1 MGRIGNMFDPKTVA
15 LIGATEKE
23 NTVGRIILDNLL
35 LSKQRKVFPVN
46 PKRAEILGI
55 ACYANINNVP
65 EPVDLA
71 VIAIPATA
79 VPQCVEEC
87 GLAGVG
93 GIIIVSSGFRE
104 IGAQGKQLE
113 EEIITIRKKYGMRII
128 GPNCLGIIR
137 PNIDLNTTLIKDKP
151 EKGHIAF
158 ITESEGFGR
167 ALLDWGINAHIGFSM
182 YASLGSMIDVDFGD
196 LIDFL
201 GQDPYTRSI
210 MLYMEGDIGDVKK
223 FASAAK
229 GFAHNKPIIVLR
241 PDRPQ
246 DYNDNG
252 LTQSH
257 TGVLADKERV
267 YDAVFKRIGIVR
279 VKEAA
284 DIFNAASVLY
294 SKRLPKGQRLLIITN
309 ASGVGIMATS
319 TLFELGGE
327 LAQLSEESFRELDAY
342 LPSHWSKTNPVY
354 LLRDADIERFA
365 RSISICLKDPG
376 VDGVLIIYTPQGA
389 ATSMEFAGVVID
401 LAERSQKPIITSC
414 MGGKD
419 TLQGK
424 ELLHQHNI
432 PNYDTP
438 EEAVKTYLYMYQHER
453 NLQLLYE
460 TPSELAVDRAPPK
473 NNLKVF
479 IGRAMEDGVSIITG
493 EESERFLTNYG
504 IPVVRTHT
512 VQNIDEALYKAND
525 IGYPIVLKVVSPDI
539 IDRIDVGGV
548 MTDISSDEELRVEF
562 ERLQKRVTEKA
573 PTARITGMTIQKMLD
588 NIDYEVILGAKR
600 DREFGSVILFGMGG
614 VGVHI
619 FNDFSVGLPPL
630 NQTLA
635 RRLMEETK
643 VYKMLQGYRGKMPA
657 DLRQLEKIVV
667 AFSNLIVDFPE
678 ITEMDINPIAISK
691 GKAYA
696 LDARIVFDRG
706 FLTSASQYPHLIIT
720 PYPVR
725 YIMPWSLSDG
735 KEVLLRPVRPEDEPM
750 EHEMLTTLSEET
762 LRTRFFQTVK
772 NITHE
777 MHVRFCNIDY
787 DREMA
792 IVAEVREDE
801 KRKIIGMGRLIIER
815 TFKSAEYA
823 VLVHDNYHG
832 KGLGYKLMDVLIGIA
847 QDKGLEEFYGYV
859 QTGNRQML
867 KICKRLGF
875 AVEPLPENICKV
887 RLVLK

>member
-1 MGRIGNMFDPKTVA
+1 MRKIRNMFDPKTIA
-15 LIGATEKE
+15 LVGATERE
-23 NTVGRIILDNLL
+23 NAVGRIILDNLL

-46 PKRAEILGI
+46 PKRKEILGI
-55 ACYANINNVP
+55 TCYANIANVP

-71 VIAIPATA
+71 IIAIPADT

-87 GLAGVG
+87 GLAGVE

-113 EEIITIRKKYGMRII
+113 DEIAAIHKKYGMRII

-137 PNIDLNTTLIKDKP
+137 PNIDLNTTLIRDNP
-151 EKGHIAF
+151 DKGHIAF

-182 YASLGSMIDVDFGD
+182 FASLGSMIDVDFGD

-201 GQDPYTRSI
+201 GQDSHTRSI

-241 PDRPQ
+241 PERPR
-246 DYNDNG
+246 DNNG
-252 LTQSH
+252 PAQSH
-257 TGVLADKERV
+257 AGVLAEREKV

-279 VKEAA
+279 VKAAA
-284 DIFNAASVLY
+284 DIFNAAGVLY

-309 ASGVGIMATS
+309 AGGVGIMATS
-319 TLFELGGE
+319 TLLELGGE

-342 LPSHWSKTNPVY
+342 LPSHWSRTNPVY
-354 LLRDADIERFA
+354 MMRDADIERFS
-365 RSISICLKDPG
+365 RTIRICLKDPG
-376 VDGVLIIYTPQGA
+376 VDGILIIYTPQGA
-389 ATSMEFAGVVID
+389 ATSMELAGVVID
-401 LAERSQKPIITSC
+401 LAEKSQKPIITSC

-419 TLQGK
+419 MLQGK
-424 ELLHQHNI
+424 AMLLQHNI

-473 NNLKVF
+473 NNLKIF
-479 IGRAMEDGVSIITG
+479 IGRAMKDGVSIITG
-493 EESERFLTNYG
+493 EDAERFLTNYG
-504 IPVVRTHT
+504 IPVVRTQT
-512 VQNIDEALYKAND
+512 VQNIEEALYKAND
-525 IGYPIVLKVVSPDI
+525 IGYPVVLKVTSPDI

-548 MTDISSDEELRVEF
+548 MTDISSDVELRVEF
-562 ERLQKRVTEKA
+562 ERLQKRVAENA
-573 PTARITGMTIQKMLD
+573 PTAQITGITIQKMLD
-588 NIDYEVILGAKR
+588 KIDYEVILGAKK
-600 DREFGSVILFGMGG
+600 DREFGSVIVFGMGG

-619 FNDFSVGLPPL
+619 FHDFSVGLPPL

-643 VYKMLQGYRGKMPA
+643 VYKMLQGYRGKAPA

-678 ITEMDINPIAISK
+678 IMEMDINPIAISR

-706 FLTSASQYPHLIIT
+706 FLPSASQYPHLIIT
-720 PYPVR
+720 PYPAR
-725 YIMPWSLSDG
+725 YIMPWSFSDG

-792 IVAEVREDE
+792 IVAEIREND
-801 KRKIIGMGRLIIER
+801 KKKIIGMGRLIVER

-823 VLVHDNYHG
+823 VLVHDDYHG

-847 QDKGLEEFYGYV
+847 QDKGLEELYGYV

-875 AVEPLPENICKV
+875 TVESIPENICRV
-887 RLVLK
+887 RLLLK

>member
-1 MGRIGNMFDPKTVA
+1 MGKIGNIFDPKTIA
-15 LIGATEKE
+15 LIGATERE
-23 NTVGRIILDNLL
+23 NAVGRIILDNLL
-35 LSKQRKVFPVN
+35 LAKERKVFPVN
-46 PKRAEILGI
+46 PKRSEILGI
-55 ACYANINNVP
+55 TCYANIANVP
-65 EPVDLA
+65 EPVNLA
-71 VIAIPATA
+71 VIAIPAYT

-87 GLAGVG
+87 GLAGVE

-104 IGAQGKQLE
+104 IGPQGKQLE
-113 EEIITIRKKYGMRII
+113 DEIIAIRKKYGMRII

-137 PNIDLNTTLIKDKP
+137 PNINLNTTLIKDNP
-151 EKGHIAF
+151 DKGHIAF

-182 YASLGSMIDVDFGD
+182 FASLGSMMDVDFGD

-201 GQDPYTRSI
+201 GQDPYTRCI
-210 MLYMEGDIGDVKK
+210 MLYMEGNIGDVKK

-241 PDRPQ
+241 PERPQ
-246 DYNDNG
+246 DNNG
-252 LTQSH
+252 LAQSH
-257 TGVLADKERV
+257 TGALADRERV

-284 DIFNAASVLY
+284 DIFNAAGVLY

-309 ASGVGIMATS
+309 AGGVGIMATS
-319 TLFELGGE
+319 TLLKSGGE

-354 LLRDADIERFA
+354 VMRDADIERFS
-365 RSISICLKDPG
+365 RTINICLKDPG
-376 VDGVLIIYTPQGA
+376 VDGILIIYTPQGA
-389 ATSMEFAGVVID
+389 ATSSEFAGVVID
-401 LAERSQKPIITSC
+401 LAGKSHKPIITSC

-419 TLQGK
+419 MLQGK
-424 ELLHQHNI
+424 GMLLQHNI

-460 TPSELAVDRAPPK
+460 TPSELAIDRAPPK

-479 IGRAMEDGVSIITG
+479 IGRAMKDGVSIITG

-504 IPVVRTHT
+504 IPVITTQT
-512 VQNIDEALYKAND
+512 VQNVDEALYKAKD
-525 IGYPIVLKVVSPDI
+525 IGYPIVLKVASPDI

-562 ERLQKRVTEKA
+562 ERLRKRVIDNA
-573 PTARITGMTIQKMLD
+573 PTARITGITIQKMLD
-588 NIDYEVILGAKR
+588 NIDYEVILGVKK
-600 DREFGSVILFGMGG
+600 DREFGSVMIFGMGG

-619 FNDFSVGLPPL
+619 YNDFSVGLPPL

-678 ITEMDINPIAISK
+678 IMEMDINPIAISK
-691 GKAYA
+691 GAAYA
-696 LDARIVFDRG
+696 LDARIVLDRG
-706 FLTSASQYPHLIIT
+706 FLPSASLYPHLMIT

-725 YIMPWSLSDG
+725 YIMAWSLPDG
-735 KEVLLRPVRPEDEPM
+735 KEVLLRPIRPEDESM

-762 LRTRFFQTVK
+762 LRTRFFHTVK

-777 MHVRFCNIDY
+777 MHVRLCNIDY

-792 IVAEVREDE
+792 IVAEIREDE
-801 KRKIIGMGRLIIER
+801 KRRIIGMGRLIIES
-815 TFKSAEYA
+815 TFRSAEYA
-823 VLVHDNYHG
+823 VLVHDDYHG
-832 KGLGYKLMDVLIGIA
+832 KGLGYKLMDVIIGIA
-847 QDKGLEEFYGYV
+847 QEKGLEELYGYV
-859 QTGNRQML
+859 QSNNRQML
-867 KICKRLGF
+867 RICKRLGF
-875 AVEPLPENICKV
+875 VIETHPENMYKV
-887 RLVLK
+887 RLALK

>member
-1 MGRIGNMFDPKTVA
+1 MGKIENMFDPKTVA
-15 LIGATEKE
+15 LIGATVKE
-23 NTVGRIILDNLL
+23 NAVGRIILENLL

-46 PKRAEILGI
+46 PGRKEILGI
-55 ACYANINNVP
+55 PCYPNIAGVP
-65 EPVDLA
+65 GPVDLA
-71 VIAIPATA
+71 VIAVPADA

-87 GLAGVG
+87 GLAGVEG
-93 GIIIVSSGFRE
+93 AVIISSGFKE
-104 IGAQGKQLE
+104 VGAHGKELE
-113 EEIITIRKKYGMRII
+113 DRIIAIRRKYGMRII

-137 PNIDLNTTLIKDKP
+137 PNIDLNTTLIKDNP

-167 ALLDWGINAHIGFSM
+167 ALLDWGINSHIGFSM

-201 GQDPYTRSI
+201 GQDSHTRSI

-223 FASAAK
+223 FTSAAK
-229 GFAHNKPIIVLR
+229 GFANNKPIIVLR
-241 PDRPQ
+241 PERPR
-246 DYNDNG
+246 DNKEPS
-252 LTQSH
+252 QSH
-257 TGVLADKERV
+257 TGVLAARERI

-294 SKRLPKGQRLLIITN
+294 SRRLPKGPRLLIITN
-309 ASGVGIMATS
+309 AGGVGIMATS
-319 TLFELGGE
+319 TLLELGGE
-327 LAQLSEESFRELDAY
+327 LAQLSEESFRELNEY
-342 LPSHWSKTNPVY
+342 LPSHWNKTNPVY
-354 LLRDADIERFA
+354 LMRDADIERFS
-365 RSISICLKDPG
+365 RTINICLKDPG
-376 VDGVLIIYTPQGA
+376 VDGILIIYTPQGA
-389 ATSMEFAGVVID
+389 ATSMEFADIVID
-401 LAERSQKPIITSC
+401 LAENTQKPILTSC

-419 TLQGK
+419 MLQGK
-424 ELLHQHNI
+424 EMLLQHNI

-453 NLQLLYE
+453 SLQLLYE

-479 IGRAMEDGVSIITG
+479 IGRVMKDGVSSITG

-504 IPVVRTHT
+504 IPVIRTQT

-525 IGYPIVLKVVSPDI
+525 VGYPVVLKVASPDI

-548 MTDISSDEELRVEF
+548 MTDISSDEELKVEF
-562 ERLQKRVTEKA
+562 ERLRKRVTENA
-573 PTARITGMTIQKMLD
+573 PKARITGITIQKMLD
-588 NIDYEVILGAKR
+588 KIDYEVIIGAKR
-600 DREFGSVILFGMGG
+600 DSEFGSVLIFGMGG

-643 VYKMLQGYRGKMPA
+643 VYKMLQGYRGKVPA
-657 DLRQLEKIVV
+657 DLRQLEQIVV

-678 ITEMDINPIAISK
+678 IMEMDINPIAISN

-696 LDARIVFDRG
+696 LDARIIFDLR
-706 FLTSASQYPHLIIT
+706 FLPSGSQYPHLIIA

-735 KEVLLRPVRPEDEPM
+735 KEVILRPVRPEDEPM
-750 EHEMLTTLSEET
+750 EHEMFTTLSEET

-772 NITHE
+772 NISHE

-792 IVAEVREDE
+792 IIAEIRENE
-801 KRKIIGMGRLIIER
+801 NRKIIGTGRLIIESA
-815 TFKSAEYA
+815 FKRAEYA
-823 VLVHDNYHG
+823 VLVHDDFHG

-847 QDKGLEEFYGYV
+847 QDKGLEELYGYV
-859 QTGNRQML
+859 QTGNKQML
-867 KICKRLGF
+867 KICKKLGF
-875 AVEPLPENICKV
+875 IAESLPDRICRV
-887 RLVLK
+887 RLTLK